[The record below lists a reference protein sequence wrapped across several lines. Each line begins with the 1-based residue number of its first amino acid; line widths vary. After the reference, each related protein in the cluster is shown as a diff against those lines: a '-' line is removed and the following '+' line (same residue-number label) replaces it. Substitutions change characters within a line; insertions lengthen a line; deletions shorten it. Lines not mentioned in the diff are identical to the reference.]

1 MSTSPPNHDPAI
13 WDPVSRQSHEDP
25 YPAYA
30 RLREE
35 FPLYYLQAHHA
46 WALSRYA
53 DVREALRDWE
63 TYSSAQGVELGEYVQ
78 FFGEGSIQELDPPRH
93 DVIRRVLATRFASR
107 NIKRYESMVRECA
120 QELLR
125 EMPTSSS
132 AGTWD
137 IAARFTQ
144 RLPIMTIFRLLGIPE
159 QDISWAMDAGLEM
172 LNRPAG
178 ESGPSPA
185 AIASRTELVAYIHDQ
200 VLQRRAEVGTGA
212 GADDVLGDMA
222 AGIESGQMRQQE
234 VEGLTLLLIAAGME
248 TTASL
253 MGNVVYALSMQ
264 HVRPEELLDDRGE
277 FSMSAMDEFL
287 RFDAPGQWLARV
299 TTRPVTL
306 HDQELP
312 TGSRVLV
319 IFASANR
326 DHREFVRPDELVLD
340 RDGSRN
346 LSFGEGVH
354 FCLGMPLARL
364 EAKVGLTE
372 LISREPDLVIAG
384 QCERYPSHVIRG
396 YSSIPVRH
404 GSAMSGE
411 PRR

>member
-1 MSTSPPNHDPAI
+1 MNTGLPTQDPAI
-13 WDPVSRQSHEDP
+13 WDPVSAQSHQDP

-35 FPLYYLQAHHA
+35 FPLYYLQEHRA

-53 DVREALRDWE
+53 DVRDALRDWE

-107 NIKRYESMVRECA
+107 NIKRYEPMVRECA

-125 EMPTSSS
+125 EMPRAGS
-132 AGTWD
+132 ADTWD

-144 RLPIMTIFRLLGIPE
+144 RLPIMTIFRLLGIPDE
-159 QDISWAMDAGLEM
+159 DVNWAMDAGLEM

-185 AIASRTELVAYIHDQ
+185 AISSRTELVAYIHDQ
-200 VLQRRAEVGTGA
+200 VMQRRSRIGSDAAV
-212 GADDVLGDMA
+212 DDVLGDMA

-253 MGNVVYALSMQ
+253 MGNVVYSLATGEVSSDQ
-264 HVRPEELLDDRGE
+264 LLDARQE
-277 FSMSAMDEFL
+277 FSMTAMDEFL

-299 TTRPVTL
+299 TTRPVML
-306 HDQELP
+306 HNQELP
-312 TGSRVLV
+312 AGSRVLV

-326 DHREFVRPDELVLD
+326 DHREFERADELVLD

-364 EAKVGLTE
+364 EAKAGLTE
-372 LISREPDLVIAG
+372 LLRADPHLSIDGP
-384 QCERYPSHVIRG
+384 CERYPSHVIRG
-396 YSSIPVRH
+396 YSSIPVR
-404 GSAMSGE
+404 
-411 PRR
+411 RRSTSVMGQ